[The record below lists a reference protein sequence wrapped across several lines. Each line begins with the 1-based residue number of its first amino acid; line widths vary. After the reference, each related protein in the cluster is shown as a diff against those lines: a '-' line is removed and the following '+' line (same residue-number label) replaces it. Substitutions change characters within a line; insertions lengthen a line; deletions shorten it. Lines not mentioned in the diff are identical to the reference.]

1 VSKILIVDDDE
12 GVRGYLSRLLSHL
25 GYEVQQAESG
35 QQGLDLLG
43 QTEVDAVLTDLKLPA
58 EPSGLNLVRAIR
70 EARPTCPVVVISG
83 YPSED
88 LLAECQTLG
97 VKEFLTKPF
106 ELSFVKQV
114 LTRILNDETAEG
126 EKVDPAE

>member
-1 VSKILIVDDDE
+1 MSKILIVDDDA

-25 GYEVQQAESG
+25 GYEVLQAEGG
-35 QQGLDLLG
+35 QPGLDLLG
-43 QTEVDAVLTDLKLPA
+43 TTAIDAVLTDLKLPE
-58 EPSGLNLVRAIR
+58 EPSGMNLVRAIR
-70 EARPTCPVVVISG
+70 EARPMCPVVVISG

-114 LTRILNDETAEG
+114 LTRILKDETAVG